1 MKAFA
6 PTSSR
11 HYDRLSPAQALGIVI
26 ACALVIGCGSL
37 VLPFG

>member
-11 HYDRLSPAQALGIVI
+11 HYDHLSPVQALGIVI
-26 ACALVIGCGSL
+26 ACALVIGGGSL
-37 VLPFG
+37 MLPFG